1 MYWWSGWCSYV
12 AGVPGGDGFSALPGL
27 STAKENLTLL
37 VPLFW
42 LILRHFYLCWRL
54 CCCLLLP
61 LLLISLSLL
70 ASLPLLADVAVCLP
84 QRCRQLCR
92 YRTVLLVL
100 LLVSLLLLESLLL
113 ASPVGFPALLL
124 LVFLL
129 FAAVAP
135 ICDVMCYMCRRL

>member
-1 MYWWSGWCSYV
+1 M
-12 AGVPGGDGFSALPGL
+12 
-27 STAKENLTLL
+27 EN
-37 VPLFW
+37 LFW

-61 LLLISLSLL
+61 LLLMSLSLL

-84 QRCRQLCR
+84 QRCRQFCR
-92 YRTVLLVL
+92 YTPVLLVL

-135 ICDVMCYMCRRL
+135 ICGVTRYMCRPSLMPDFYFYFFYFCAYLYRLIL